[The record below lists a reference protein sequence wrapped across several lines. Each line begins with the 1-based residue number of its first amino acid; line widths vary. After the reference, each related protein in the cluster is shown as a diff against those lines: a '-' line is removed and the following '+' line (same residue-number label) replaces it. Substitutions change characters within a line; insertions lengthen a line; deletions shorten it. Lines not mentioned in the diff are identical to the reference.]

1 VNKAPLQGSIRSPPS
16 ELRNSAVPWYFYLA
30 LKQLFPS
37 GKKFPFFTA
46 ISILGVALGVVVLVV
61 VQSVMSGF
69 GYEIRRM
76 IVETEGEVQIKAAT
90 YISNYRDVL
99 QRVEKVPG
107 VAGAT
112 PYAAGTLMVQYQ
124 GKPAFPLMRGLD
136 VQTVDRVVSLG
147 RYVRVGSLDDL
158 DDDSVILSAGL
169 AQTLGAWVGTEVQL
183 YTPLML
189 QRMNQDEFLLPRTM
203 RVVGILEIGHQ
214 QLDSSTVY
222 CTLRT
227 AQELYGLGSTVH
239 GISVRLK
246 PGVVEDEVV
255 PRINAVLPPNVRA
268 FSWIDS
274 FSDFLWVL
282 NLEKGM
288 MFFLLLIIVIVAAFS
303 VMSSLLIS
311 VVRKT
316 REIGLLGAL
325 GGKSRHVAACF
336 CAQGFFI
343 GTCGTILGL
352 LGGFGL
358 LAVRNDIVHAI
369 ARAMQREEELRRFYQ
384 FSDLPA
390 HTVPADIVKIVIFT
404 IIISTLAGLL
414 PAWRAARL
422 KPVEALRS
430 E

>member
-1 VNKAPLQGSIRSPPS
+1 M
-16 ELRNSAVPWYFYLA
+16 PWYFYLA
-30 LKQLFPS
+30 LKQLFPTGRFS
-37 GKKFPFFTA
+37 FFTA
-46 ISILGVALGVVVLVV
+46 ISVIGVALGVVVLVV
-61 VQSVMSGF
+61 VQSVMAGF
-69 GYEIRRM
+69 GFEIRRM
-76 IVETEGEVQIKAAT
+76 IVETEGEIQIKSQS
-90 YISNYRDVL
+90 YIEDYRNVVK
-99 QRVEKVPG
+99 RVEAVPG

-112 PYAAGTLMVQYQ
+112 PYAAGTLMVQYN
-124 GKPAFPLMRGLD
+124 GKPAFPFMRGID
-136 VQTVDRVVSLG
+136 VQSVDRVVRLDH
-147 RYVRVGSLDDL
+147 YVRIGSLDQL

-169 AQTLGAWVGTEVQL
+169 AQTLGAWVGSTVEI

-189 QRMNQDEFLLPRTM
+189 QQINKDEIMLPRSAK
-203 RVVGILEIGHQ
+203 VVGILEIGHQ
-214 QLDSSTVY
+214 QLDSSTLY

-227 AQELYGLGSTVH
+227 AQELYGLGNTVH
-239 GISVRLK
+239 GINVRLK
-246 PGVVEDEVV
+246 PGFNEDDVV
-255 PRINAVLPPNVRA
+255 PRINAVLPPGVQA

-316 REIGLLGAL
+316 REIGLLSAI
-325 GGKSRHVAACF
+325 GGQSRHVAACF

-343 GTCGTILGL
+343 GVCGTILGL
-352 LGGFGL
+352 AGGFAL
-358 LAVRNDIVHAI
+358 LAVRNDIVHGI
-369 ARAMQREEELRRFYQ
+369 ARAIQREQELQRFYQ

-390 HTVPADIVKIVIFT
+390 HTTSGDVLKIVVFT
-404 IIISTLAGLL
+404 IGISTLAGLL

>member
-1 VNKAPLQGSIRSPPS
+1 
-16 ELRNSAVPWYFYLA
+16 VPWYFYLA

-37 GKKFPFFTA
+37 GRRFPFFTA
-46 ISILGVALGVVVLVV
+46 ISILGVALGVAVLVV
-61 VQSVMSGF
+61 VQSVMTGF

-76 IVETEGEVQIKAAT
+76 IVETEGEIQVKSSS
-90 YISNYRDVL
+90 YIANYREMM
-99 QRVEKVPG
+99 QRIEAVPG

-112 PYAAGTLMVQYQ
+112 PYAAGTLMVQHE
-124 GKPAFPLMRGLD
+124 GKPAFPLMRGID
-136 VQTVDRVVSLG
+136 IQSVDRVVSLSH
-147 RYVRVGSLDDL
+147 YVRVGSLDDL
-158 DDDSVILSAGL
+158 DDDSVILSVGL
-169 AQTLGAWVGTEVQL
+169 AQSLGVWVGGTVEL

-189 QRMNQDEFLLPRTM
+189 QRMNQDEVLLARTV
-203 RVVGILEIGHQ
+203 RVVGILEIGHA

-227 AQELYGLGSTVH
+227 AQELYGLANNAH
-239 GISVRLK
+239 GINVRLK
-246 PGVVEDEVV
+246 PGFAEDDVV
-255 PRINAVLPPNVRA
+255 PRINAVLPDDVRA

-274 FSDFLWVL
+274 FSSFLWVL

-325 GGKSRHVAACF
+325 GGKSKHVAACF

-343 GTCGTILGL
+343 GVCGTIVGL
-352 LGGFGL
+352 GFGAGI
-358 LAVRNDIVHAI
+358 LAVRNDVVHWI
-369 ARAMQREEELRRFYQ
+369 AHAMQREEELRRFYQ
-384 FSDLPA
+384 FENLPA
-390 HTVPADIVKIVIFT
+390 HSTFGDIARIVVFT